1 MTEVLFG
8 STLAEMPQ
16 GISVHTHLLCNP
28 RITRAFNEIIATLQP
43 TYTERAVHE
52 QWPSFKTIKAL
63 YHFQDYIQTPRVA
76 RRNIHR
82 LALPVL
88 PNYLL
93 LT

>member
-1 MTEVLFG
+1 
-8 STLAEMPQ
+8 MPQ

-28 RITRAFNEIIATLQP
+28 RITRAFDEIIATLQP